1 MAESDH
7 GNGAMTKYGQAV
19 ARRGGNKQKGN
30 TKALSGDGKIVPLP
44 TDENWVVRYIEETK
58 DLVSLCRKGLIA
70 YINGAGTRMLGLVS
84 SKRMV
89 GRRFED
95 FVHPDYRDMVAG
107 LLACRA
113 GENSFLPVKFAPRKG
128 GGVDAEVLIK
138 PIGPPAAQTVIVQAR
153 DITEKLRSAE
163 AVLRS
168 ETRYRHLVEN
178 SLDMICICLRGKV
191 SYVNAAG
198 VRMLKAKDAAQLIGR
213 ELTALVHPDY
223 REIITEGMEHFI
235 GEETSLPLKF
245 LRMDRKVIDVEVAV
259 MSYGPAGDR
268 SFMMEVR
275 DITERVRSAEALRER
290 EQRLRGIMDT
300 VAEGIISIDD
310 KGIIHS
316 FNPAAEKI
324 FGYRAGEVVGENVN
338 ILMPEPHRR
347 KHDGYLRKYMR
358 TGKARIIGVSGR
370 EQTGQLKDGSV
381 FPLEISI
388 TELRHGRQRLFTGII
403 RGITER
409 KRAEEELRRAHDDL
423 EARVEERTRELT
435 REVAERRQA
444 EESLR
449 LAGKVIDNLTEAV
462 VIVDPDFKVTAVNP
476 AFTQIT
482 GFTTREV
489 IGKTPPF
496 YKTLREKGDLYK
508 QMRASIKAKG
518 SWEGEFWSK
527 RKNGDDYAER
537 LSFSAITGEKDKVQH
552 YAAVISDITERKK
565 AEEQIHYQ
573 ANYDTLTGLPNRSLF
588 QDRLNLALPS
598 MSRTDRKLALMFIDL
613 DGFKLVNDTL
623 GHDIGDLL
631 LKETAGRLGTCVRQG
646 DTVAR
651 LGGDEFTIIM
661 PNLVDP
667 RHAPL
672 VGQRV
677 LDALAKPFH
686 LKGHET
692 FVSASIGVT
701 IFPDDA
707 SEAKELLR
715 NADAAMYRAKEQGKA
730 NLHFFTADLNAVVQE
745 RMVLKNGLGKALE
758 KGEFSLHY
766 QPKLEIESGR
776 ITGVEALM
784 RWNSPDLGMVSPVKF
799 IPVMEETGQVVEMGE
814 WAIRIACL
822 QHQEWRQAGL
832 PRIRIAVNLS
842 PRQLRDA
849 SFVLIVESVLRETG
863 VKPAGLELEITESL
877 LMSDSGG
884 ALKALGELH
893 EMGIHMAMDDFGTGY
908 SSLSYL
914 KRFPIDTIK
923 IDRTFVADIATNP
936 DDAEI
941 IRTIISMG
949 HTLNRKVIAEGVENG
964 QQLSLLRDYQC
975 DEIQGY
981 FFSRPLPAGMITK
994 FIKKNSP

>member
-1 MAESDH
+1 MAENDH
-7 GNGAMTKYGQAV
+7 GNGAMAKHGRAV
-19 ARRGGNKQKGN
+19 ARRGDNKQNGN
-30 TKALSGDGKIVPLP
+30 TKALSGDGKVVPLP
-44 TDENWVVRYIEETK
+44 KDENWTVRYIEETK
-58 DLVSLCRKGLIA
+58 DLVSLCRKGLIV

-95 FVHPDYRDMVAG
+95 FIHPDYRDMVAG
-107 LLACRA
+107 LLARRA
-113 GENSFLPVKFAPRKG
+113 EENSFLPVKFAPRKG

-138 PIGPPAAQTVIVQAR
+138 PIGPPAVQTVVVQAR
-153 DITEKLRSAE
+153 DITERLRSAE

-178 SLDMICICLRGKV
+178 SLDMMCVCFRGKV

-198 VRMLKAKDAAQLIGR
+198 ARMLKAKDAEQLIGR
-213 ELTALVHPDY
+213 QLTALVHPDY
-223 REIITEGMEHFI
+223 REVITEGMEHFI

-245 LRMDRKVIDVEVAV
+245 LRMDGKVIDVEVAV
-259 MSYGPAGDR
+259 LSFGPASDR

-275 DITERVRSAEALRER
+275 DITER
-290 EQRLRGIMDT
+290 
-300 VAEGIISIDD
+300 
-310 KGIIHS
+310 
-316 FNPAAEKI
+316 
-324 FGYRAGEVVGENVN
+324 
-338 ILMPEPHRR
+338 
-347 KHDGYLRKYMR
+347 
-358 TGKARIIGVSGR
+358 
-370 EQTGQLKDGSV
+370 
-381 FPLEISI
+381 
-388 TELRHGRQRLFTGII
+388 
-403 RGITER
+403 
-409 KRAEEELRRAHDDL
+409 KRAEEELRMAHGDL
-423 EARVEERTRELT
+423 EARVEKRTRELT

-489 IGKTPPF
+489 IGKAPPF
-496 YKTLREKGDLYK
+496 YKALRENGDLYK
-508 QMRASIKAKG
+508 QMQASIKAKG
-518 SWEGEFWSK
+518 SWEGEYWSK
-527 RKNGDDYAER
+527 RKSGEDYAER
-537 LSFSAITGEKDKVQH
+537 LSFSAITGEKDKIQH
-552 YAAVISDITERKK
+552 YAAVISDVTERKES
-565 AEEQIHYQ
+565 EERIHFQ
-573 ANYDTLTGLPNRSLF
+573 TNYDTLTGLPNRSLF

-598 MSRTDRKLALMFIDL
+598 MSRSDRKLALMFIGL

-631 LKETAGRLGTCVRQG
+631 LKKAAKRLGTCVREG

-651 LGGDEFTIIM
+651 LGGDEFTVIM

-667 RHAPL
+667 HHAPL
-672 VGQRV
+672 VSQRV
-677 LDALAKPFH
+677 LDALAKPFR
-686 LKGHET
+686 LNGNET
-692 FVSASIGVT
+692 FVSASIGIT

-715 NADAAMYRAKEQGKA
+715 NADAAMDRAKEQGKA
-730 NLHFFTADLNAVVQE
+730 NFHFFTADLNAVAQE

-758 KGEFSLHY
+758 NGEFSLHY

-814 WAIRIACL
+814 WAIRTACL

-849 SFVLIVESVLRETG
+849 SFVLIVENVLRETG
-863 VKPAGLELEITESL
+863 VEPAGLELEITESL
-877 LMSDSGG
+877 LMSDSGD
-884 ALKALGELH
+884 ALKTLGELH

-923 IDRTFVADIATNP
+923 IDRTFVADIATSP

-949 HTLNRKVIAEGVENG
+949 HTLNRKVIAEGVEND

-981 FFSRPLPAGMITK
+981 FFSRPLPAGMATK
-994 FIKKNSP
+994 FIKKNLP

>member
-1 MAESDH
+1 MAENDH
-7 GNGAMTKYGQAV
+7 GNGAMTKHGQVV
-19 ARRGGNKQKGN
+19 ARRDDNKRNGN
-30 TKALSGDGKIVPLP
+30 TKALSGDGKVVPLP
-44 TDENWVVRYIEETK
+44 KDENWTVRYIEETK
-58 DLVSLCRKGLIA
+58 DLVSLCRKGLIV

-95 FVHPDYRDMVAG
+95 FIHPDYRDMVAG
-107 LLACRA
+107 LLARRA
-113 GENSFLPVKFAPRKG
+113 EENSFLPVKFAPRKG

-138 PIGPPAAQTVIVQAR
+138 PIGPPAVQTVVVQAR
-153 DITEKLRSAE
+153 DITERLRSAE

-178 SLDMICICLRGKV
+178 SLDMMCVCFRGKV

-198 VRMLKAKDAAQLIGR
+198 ARMLKAKDAEQLIGR
-213 ELTALVHPDY
+213 QLTALVHPDY
-223 REIITEGMEHFI
+223 REVITEGMEHFI

-245 LRMDRKVIDVEVAV
+245 LRMDGKVIDVEVAV
-259 MSYGPAGDR
+259 LSFGPASDR

-275 DITERVRSAEALRER
+275 DITER
-290 EQRLRGIMDT
+290 
-300 VAEGIISIDD
+300 
-310 KGIIHS
+310 
-316 FNPAAEKI
+316 
-324 FGYRAGEVVGENVN
+324 
-338 ILMPEPHRR
+338 
-347 KHDGYLRKYMR
+347 
-358 TGKARIIGVSGR
+358 
-370 EQTGQLKDGSV
+370 
-381 FPLEISI
+381 
-388 TELRHGRQRLFTGII
+388 
-403 RGITER
+403 
-409 KRAEEELRRAHDDL
+409 KRAEEELRMAHGDL
-423 EARVEERTRELT
+423 EARVEKRTRELT

-489 IGKTPPF
+489 IGKAPPF
-496 YKTLREKGDLYK
+496 YKALRENGDLYK
-508 QMRASIKAKG
+508 QMQASIKAKG
-518 SWEGEFWSK
+518 SWEGEYWSK
-527 RKNGDDYAER
+527 RKSGEDYAER
-537 LSFSAITGEKDKVQH
+537 LSFSAITGEKDKIQH
-552 YAAVISDITERKK
+552 YAAVISDVTERKES
-565 AEEQIHYQ
+565 EERIHFQ
-573 ANYDTLTGLPNRSLF
+573 TNYDTLTGLPNRSLF

-598 MSRTDRKLALMFIDL
+598 MSRSDRKLALMFIGL

-631 LKETAGRLGTCVRQG
+631 LKKAAKRLGTCVREG

-651 LGGDEFTIIM
+651 LGGDEFTVIM

-667 RHAPL
+667 HHAPL
-672 VGQRV
+672 VSQRV
-677 LDALAKPFH
+677 LDALAKPFR
-686 LKGHET
+686 LNGNET
-692 FVSASIGVT
+692 FVSASIGIT

-715 NADAAMYRAKEQGKA
+715 NADAAMDRAKEQGKA
-730 NLHFFTADLNAVVQE
+730 NFHFFTADLNAVAQE

-758 KGEFSLHY
+758 NGEFSLHY

-814 WAIRIACL
+814 WAIRTACL

-849 SFVLIVESVLRETG
+849 SFVLIVENVLRETG
-863 VKPAGLELEITESL
+863 VEPAGLELEITESL
-877 LMSDSGG
+877 LMSDSGD
-884 ALKALGELH
+884 ALKTLGELH

-923 IDRTFVADIATNP
+923 IDRTFVADIATSP

-949 HTLNRKVIAEGVENG
+949 HTLNRKVIAEGVEND

-981 FFSRPLPAGMITK
+981 FFSRPLPAGMATK
-994 FIKKNSP
+994 FIKKNLP